1 MAFPFLSNAVRRI
14 FDRSAAPVGRRSL
27 DAATGSRRGSGLG
40 QFGPINPEI
49 GAAASITRS
58 RARYLA
64 MNNPFIANGVQNWC
78 ASLVGTGI
86 RPAVRATDAGTRE
99 LAAGSFETWA
109 DAADHAGRTDFWG
122 LQRDVSRHLVVDGE
136 ALILMRDEADGLRLQ
151 LIPPELLDESKTAT
165 LGNGREIVSGVEFDA
180 QGRRVAY
187 HILPQ
192 KPSSIYADYAPPV
205 RVDAADVLHVMQSA
219 AAGQVR
225 GLSWLAP
232 AVLSASELDQLTD
245 ALLVSAKIA
254 AMHAA
259 FVTDATNMGGAA
271 TAFPDADG
279 LTDISLE
286 PGVVRVLPGGT
297 DIRFNSPEQL
307 KDAPAFV
314 RMNLLALAA
323 ALGLPEHMLSGDL
336 TNANYS
342 SLRAGLLP
350 FRARVE
356 QCQYGVLAPQ
366 LLRPIWRRWIATE
379 VLAGRLDLSP
389 DLGAEWIMPRH
400 AQVDP
405 AKDMAAVK
413 EALALGLMSRSQA
426 INEMGWN
433 ADDLDREIAAD
444 RAREVELGLSFG
456 KGATDG
462 QE

>member
-1 MAFPFLSNAVRRI
+1 M
-14 FDRSAAPVGRRSL
+14 
-27 DAATGSRRGSGLG
+27 G

-49 GAAASITRS
+49 GAAAPITRA

-165 LGNGREIVSGVEFDA
+165 LGEGREIVSGVEFDA

-187 HILPQ
+187 WILPQ
-192 KPSSIYADYAPPV
+192 KPSSLYAEYAPPI
-205 RVDAADVLHVMQSA
+205 RVDAADVLHVMQPA

-279 LTDISLE
+279 LSDISLE

-323 ALGLPEHMLSGDL
+323 ALGLPEHMISGDL

-356 QCQYGVLAPQ
+356 QCQYCVLVPQ

-389 DLGAEWIMPRH
+389 DLRAEWIMPRH

-413 EALALGLMSRSQA
+413 EALSLGLMSRSQA

-444 RAREVELGLSFG
+444 RAREAELGLTFST
-456 KGATDG
+456 KEQTDAT
-462 QE
+462 